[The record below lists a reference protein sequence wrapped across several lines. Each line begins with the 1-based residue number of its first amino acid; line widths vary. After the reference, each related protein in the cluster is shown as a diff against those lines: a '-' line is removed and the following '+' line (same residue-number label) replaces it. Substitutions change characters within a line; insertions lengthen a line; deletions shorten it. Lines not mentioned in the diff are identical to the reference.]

1 MAGPPTLLPPVGT
14 GGTGRFEGRRPESR
28 RSDREGSGVGVDPM
42 TDRSRRRGRRLAEG
56 LLFYGTLACLLAFFL
71 FTLVWMVLSSFKSN
85 VQVTA
90 YPPLWVF
97 TPTIRN
103 YVEVFTKNPF
113 FSYMLNSTI
122 IAVMAV
128 AIGLVCGLPAA
139 YSMARYRQAALGFIV
154 LTARILPGIA
164 FLVPLFVIYRQLGLI
179 NTRTGII
186 LTHIIIVLPLIIWIM
201 AGFFE
206 DIPRDLEEA
215 AMIDGCSR
223 VGTFARIVL
232 PLSLPGIVAATILA
246 FIASWNNFIFVLIL
260 GGKDTVTLPMAVY
273 SFVSFEDVNWGGL
286 TAAATI
292 ITVPILAL
300 SLIVQRYL
308 AGGLTMGAIKG

>member
-1 MAGPPTLLPPVGT
+1 MPQRTVGP
-14 GGTGRFEGRRPESR
+14 RA
-28 RSDREGSGVGVDPM
+28 
-42 TDRSRRRGRRLAEG
+42 RRRVARIIEG
-56 LLFYGTLACLLAFFL
+56 IVFYVTLSSLLLFFL
-71 FTLVWMVLSSFKSN
+71 FTLGWMILSSFKSN

-97 TPTIRN
+97 RPTLQN
-103 YVEVFTKNPF
+103 YVGVFTKNPF

-122 IAVMAV
+122 IAVTAV
-128 AIGLVCGLPAA
+128 GVGLVCGLPAA
-139 YSMARYRQAALGFIV
+139 YSMARHRQAALGFFV

-179 NTRTGII
+179 NTHVGII
-186 LTHIIIVLPLIIWIM
+186 LTHIIVVLPMIVWIM

-206 DIPRDLEEA
+206 DIPRDLEDA
-215 AMIDGCSR
+215 ALIDGCSR
-223 VGTFARIVL
+223 VATFARIVL
-232 PLSLPGIVAATILA
+232 PLSLPGIVAATILS

-260 GGKDTVTLPMAVY
+260 GGKNTITLPMAVY

-300 SLIVQRYL
+300 SLVVQRFL

>member
-1 MAGPPTLLPPVGT
+1 MAQRVVSP
-14 GGTGRFEGRRPESR
+14 RA
-28 RSDREGSGVGVDPM
+28 
-42 TDRSRRRGRRLAEG
+42 RRRVARIVDGLVFCVTLAG
-56 LLFYGTLACLLAFFL
+56 LLLFFL
-71 FTLVWMVLSSFKSN
+71 FTLGWMVLSSFKSN

-97 TPTIRN
+97 TPTLQN
-103 YVEVFTKNPF
+103 YVDVFTKNPF

-122 IAVMAV
+122 IAMTAV
-128 AIGLVCGLPAA
+128 GIGLVCGLPAA
-139 YSMARYRQAALGFIV
+139 YSMARHRQAALGFLV
-154 LTARILPGIA
+154 LSARILPGIA

-179 NTRTGII
+179 NTHVGII
-186 LTHIIIVLPLIIWIM
+186 LTHIIVVLPMIVWIM

-215 AMIDGCSR
+215 ALIDGCSR
-223 VGTFARIVL
+223 VATFARIVL
-232 PLSLPGIVAATILA
+232 PLSLPGIVAATILS

-260 GGKDTVTLPMAVY
+260 GGKDTITLPMAVY

-300 SLIVQRYL
+300 SLVVQRYL

>member
-1 MAGPPTLLPPVGT
+1 MAQRVVSP
-14 GGTGRFEGRRPESR
+14 RA
-28 RSDREGSGVGVDPM
+28 
-42 TDRSRRRGRRLAEG
+42 RRRVARIVDGLVFCVTLAG
-56 LLFYGTLACLLAFFL
+56 LLLFFL
-71 FTLVWMVLSSFKSN
+71 FTLGWMVLSSFKSN

-97 TPTIRN
+97 TPTLQN
-103 YVEVFTKNPF
+103 YVDVFTKNPF

-122 IAVMAV
+122 IAMTAV
-128 AIGLVCGLPAA
+128 GIGLVCGLPAA
-139 YSMARYRQAALGFIV
+139 YSMARHRQAALGFLV

-179 NTRTGII
+179 NTHVGII
-186 LTHIIIVLPLIIWIM
+186 LTHIIVVLPMIVWIM

-215 AMIDGCSR
+215 ALIDGCSR
-223 VGTFARIVL
+223 VATFARIVL
-232 PLSLPGIVAATILA
+232 PLSLPGIVAATILS

-260 GGKDTVTLPMAVY
+260 GGKDTITLPMAVY

-300 SLIVQRYL
+300 SLVVQRFL